1 VVYVIILASAF
12 AILGEVYG
20 DLLRA
25 AGATERLMEL
35 LATQS
40 PIESPANP
48 LPAPVPAAG
57 SAIVFEAVQFHYPSR
72 PLQPA
77 LVDFTLAVEPGQ
89 TVAIVGPSGAGKSTL
104 LHIIGTLDRP
114 TVGRVLING
123 IDVSALTDRELSRFR
138 SRSIGF
144 IFQMHNL
151 LPEFSAIENVMM
163 PGIIAGMRISDLRDR
178 AAGLL
183 ASVGLESRLNHKPG
197 ELSGGEQQRVAIARA
212 LFMAPPLLVAD
223 EPTGNLDRRTS
234 IMIQDLLLEL
244 VSAQKMTLVLVT
256 HDMELAARLPSQ
268 IVMEDGEIIR
278 DEVVH

>member
-1 VVYVIILASAF
+1 MTAAPQQQNIISLEGVRKEYTIDAARVE
-12 AILGEVYG
+12 A
-20 DLLRA
+20 LRGVTVSIPQ
-25 AGATERLMEL
+25 GAM
-35 LATQS
+35 
-40 PIESPANP
+40 
-48 LPAPVPAAG
+48 V
-57 SAIVFEAVQFHYPSR
+57 AV
-72 PLQPA
+72 
-77 LVDFTLAVEPGQ
+77 TGK
-89 TVAIVGPSGAGKSTL
+89 SGAGKSTL

-114 TVGRVLING
+114 SSGRVFVNG
-123 IDVSALTDRELSRFR
+123 VDVSGLRDRDLSRFR

-151 LPEFSAIENVMM
+151 LPEFSAVENVMM
-163 PGIIAGMRISDLRDR
+163 PGIIAGMRTADLRDR

-183 ASVGLESRLNHKPG
+183 AAVGLESRLAHKPG

-244 VSAQKMTLVLVT
+244 VRAQKMTLILVT

-268 IVMEDGEIIR
+268 IVMEDGVIIR

>member
-1 VVYVIILASAF
+1 MMAAAPQQQNIIALEGVRKEYTIDAARVE
-12 AILGEVYG
+12 A
-20 DLLRA
+20 LRGVTVGIPQ
-25 AGATERLMEL
+25 GAM
-35 LATQS
+35 
-40 PIESPANP
+40 
-48 LPAPVPAAG
+48 V
-57 SAIVFEAVQFHYPSR
+57 AV
-72 PLQPA
+72 
-77 LVDFTLAVEPGQ
+77 TGK
-89 TVAIVGPSGAGKSTL
+89 SGAGKSTL

-114 TVGRVLING
+114 SSGRVFVNG
-123 IDVSALTDRELSRFR
+123 VDVSGLRDRDLSRFR

-163 PGIIAGMRISDLRDR
+163 PGIIAGIRTADLRDR

-183 ASVGLESRLNHKPG
+183 AAVGLESRLAHKPG

-234 IMIQDLLLEL
+234 VMIQDLLLEL
-244 VSAQKMTLVLVT
+244 VRAQKMTLILVT

-268 IVMEDGEIIR
+268 IVMEDGVIIR
-278 DEVVH
+278 DEVIH